1 MQEQSVTY
9 EKLNLMKKQTLQLLQ
24 DDFANMTE
32 LMICC
37 YDGENQPLTE
47 ISGRNSREKET
58 EALFSSDLVQEVLE
72 RVADGSLEEIA
83 VESTEN
89 GENVAAVAVR
99 LADVSAVKIVVI
111 GRDDNESFFGKLD
124 FLRDFTRSLLG
135 ARLAGELSKQDLQE
149 SNRQKK
155 EIEYTLESN
164 NATSEIVHLL
174 DSDAKLGDVLGH
186 ALEILV
192 KQIQTSSGQVINYVP
207 KHSHVSVAAEWCR
220 EGMSSLE
227 EHIVGT
233 GYKALWKTE
242 RPMVISTDYIAAS
255 GLQKDFEECGILA
268 GLFFP
273 VIKSENGTVTF
284 LALQE
289 REVDRIWTVD
299 EVKFVADTIT
309 VVQSVLTKRFQ
320 KESLNRS
327 YEALKSVLDHVGA
340 SIYVKDAATGSELFS
355 NNRLKANFT
364 KEIQKGTFDGLMKQ
378 GIPIGKNKN
387 TFEIHYMDRDR
398 WYDVIRTEISWVDG
412 RDAILYSLF
421 DITDKKIYQQ
431 KIEQQA
437 NTDFLTGLF
446 NRMCCERNLTL
457 QLETAKLKGTTGAIL
472 YLDLDDFKHIND
484 GLGHQ
489 YGDELL
495 RAISTAFR
503 DIEGIE
509 HSCYRM
515 GGDEFVIVI
524 APEHFHRSEEI
535 LQRIKDMFSTPWYL
549 KDSEYYCGTSIGVVH
564 FPCGDDTVAD
574 LIKKA
579 DIAMYEAKRAGKN
592 QSRYYEE
599 TMVSASSRRLD
610 MEKNMRDASAEDYR
624 EFKVYYQPIVR
635 LIDGRVECAGA
646 EALIRWNSSKM
657 GFISPAEFIPLAEYL
672 GLINPIG
679 DHVLREAC
687 EACKSWNDN
696 GQPDYKVNVNLSVVQ
711 LLQNDIVEKVA
722 SAIEETGIDPAHL
735 TLEVTESLAINDM
748 DRMKVIL
755 SNIKALGVKIALD
768 DFGTGYSSLNHIR
781 EIPFDIIKVDQTFAK
796 GIAEDAYAQS
806 FIKLVAELAETIGV
820 SVCVEGIETVAQV
833 ELLHNMKVSYVQGYL
848 YDRPMEQ
855 NLFEEKYVPGVAK
868 TQKKG

>member
-9 EKLNLMKKQTLQLLQ
+9 SNLVSGHSLQILQ
-24 DDFANMTE
+24 EDFAKLTGFVV
-32 LMICC
+32 CC
-37 YDGENQPLTE
+37 YNGVNLPVTT
-47 ISGRNSREKET
+47 ISGYEGDIKAA
-58 EALFSSDLVQEVLE
+58 EAFFASDTVQEVLE
-72 RVADGSLEEIA
+72 RVTDGSLEEIA
-83 VESTEN
+83 VEHLEPDKK
-89 GENVAAVAVR
+89 VAAIAVR
-99 LADVSAVKIVVI
+99 LADISAVKIVAI
-111 GRDDNESFFGKLD
+111 GQGTDERFFQKLD
-124 FLRDFTRSLLG
+124 FIRDFARSLFG
-135 ARLAGELSKQDLQE
+135 ARLAGELSKQDLKE
-149 SNRQKK
+149 SNRQREK
-155 EIEYTLESN
+155 IAHTLESN

-174 DSDAKLGDVLGH
+174 DSDARLEDVMGK
-186 ALEILV
+186 AVEILV
-192 KQIQTSSGQVINYVP
+192 RRIGTSSGQVINYMP
-207 KHSHVSVAAEWCR
+207 ARGHISVIAEWCM

-227 EHIVGT
+227 DAIVGA
-233 GYKALWKTE
+233 KASFLWKQE
-242 RPMVISTDYIAAS
+242 RPLVISTDFVKDS
-255 GLQKDFEECGILA
+255 GLAAEFAENNIYA

-273 VIKSENGTVTF
+273 VIRSENGTLTF

-289 REVDRIWTVD
+289 RTRARIWNVD
-299 EVKFVADTIT
+299 EVKFVSDTIM

-340 SIYVKDAATGSELFS
+340 SIYVKDAATGRELFS

-364 KEIQKGTFDGLMKQ
+364 AEVKKGTFDSLMKH

-387 TFEIHYMDRDR
+387 TFEIHYMDRDK
-398 WYDVIRTEISWVDG
+398 WYDVIRTQIAWVDG
-412 RDAILYSLF
+412 RDAVLYSLF
-421 DITDKKIYQQ
+421 DITDKKQYQQ

-457 QLETAKLKGTTGAIL
+457 QLETAKIKGTTGAIL

-495 RAISTAFR
+495 RAISEAFR
-503 DIEGIE
+503 SIEGIE
-509 HSCYRM
+509 NSCYRM

-524 APEHFHRSEEI
+524 PPEFFHREEEI
-535 LQRIKDMFSTPWYL
+535 LQQIKDVFSTSWYL

-564 FPCGDDTVAD
+564 FPCGEDTVTD

-592 QSRYYEE
+592 QSRYYED
-599 TMVSASSRRLD
+599 TMASLSGRRLD
-610 MEKNMRDASAEDYR
+610 MERNMRDASAGNYK
-624 EFKVYYQPIVR
+624 EFTVYYQPIVC
-635 LIDGRVECAGA
+635 LKDGRVECGGA

-687 EACKSWNDN
+687 EACKAWNEN
-696 GQPDYKVNVNLSVVQ
+696 GKPDYKVNVNLSVVQ
-711 LLQNDIVEKVA
+711 LLQNDIVEKVK

-748 DRMKVIL
+748 ERMKVIL

-781 EIPFDIIKVDQTFAK
+781 EIPFDIIKVDQTFAR

-820 SVCVEGIETVAQV
+820 SVCVEGIETVEQV
-833 ELLHNMKVSYVQGYL
+833 ELLHNMKVSFVQGYL

-855 NLFEEKYVPGVAK
+855 SLFEEKYVPGLAK
-868 TQKKG
+868 SRKKG